1 MEKRK
6 IKTLNGNNNNNN
18 ETNISYTK
26 HKLMQIFSSL
36 NFSPLCPSLPI
47 LLTPSPF
54 LSSLPTPEAKKLT
67 FVQKLFFW
75 NRQKTHTWSKS
86 IKGTLVL
93 LCTSVDLSDVGF

>member
-75 NRQKTHTWSKS
+75 SKS
-86 IKGTLVL
+86 AKDPYLEQIDKRH
-93 LCTSVDLSDVGF
+93 LSSALHQR